1 MTQNTKTILL
11 TIFACLV
18 LITGF
23 EIGSGRIRFGN
34 AYFNDSTPSLVA
46 LNKGILVNGKL
57 STSNYADLNNG
68 VRFADTDIYIDD
80 DGLDLRYSV
89 ETNGSHIF
97 STKSL
102 TTLMTVDSIYGFA
115 TKIEGLASIGW
126 GSAPVVRTKLIR
138 GVAPTGNSTVTYAH
152 GVTDG
157 RIINCNIWLRH
168 DTTATS
174 AYHAAANWYVQPGAY
189 YDATILYYAGFDS
202 LYCWARFPAA
212 ATATRGDSL
221 YFVLTYIDPL

>member
-1 MTQNTKTILL
+1 MKQNTKTILL

-57 STSNYADLNNG
+57 STSNYAGLNNG

-115 TKIEGLASIGW
+115 RYISGAQAYGSTLVYEKLVKGVTASAVNG
-126 GSAPVVRTKLIR
+126 TQ
-138 GVAPTGNSTVTYAH
+138 TYAH
-152 GVTDG
+152 GITNG
-157 RIINCNIWLRH
+157 RIISWDCFVRV
-168 DTTATS
+168 DTAGVSGYGNDYLIKPYANTFMGSGYQYTA
-174 AYHAAANWYVQPGAY
+174 YV
-189 YDATILYYAGFDS
+189 DS
-202 LYCWARFPAA
+202 LNVGTKLGL
-212 ATATRGDSL
+212 TADAIKSDSV
-221 YFVLTYIDPL
+221 FFFIRYIP